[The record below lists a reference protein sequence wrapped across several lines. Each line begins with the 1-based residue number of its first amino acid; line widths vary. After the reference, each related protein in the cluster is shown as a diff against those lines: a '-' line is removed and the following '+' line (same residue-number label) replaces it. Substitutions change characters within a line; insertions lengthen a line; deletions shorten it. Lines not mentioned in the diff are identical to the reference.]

1 MKKLKLGF
9 LSVLGNEEN
18 HSEKM
23 GGVFEAAADNN
34 VSVIRFAARV
44 HYEDYNMFNLELHNL
59 YNVIDAQK
67 LDGLMFLG
75 WMPGIVG
82 KFFDDFLKRF
92 SYMPLVSLG
101 ANYDNVP
108 NVYADPEKSLTHL
121 LNHLID
127 VHGCKNIVFVPPC
140 YPDIRM
146 NIYTGIMKEH
156 GLFQDNLLI
165 SYDDLKDI
173 PLQDRMKKVMSI
185 LIDERKVDVDAIFVM
200 FDTDAQTLFQELHSR
215 GISVPGE
222 IAVVSNEDSEF
233 ANYSLPPLTVVTF
246 PWRDVGYYG
255 CKKIIQIIRNEKIEH
270 TTGLSGKL
278 IIRNSCGCLSNS
290 VTLSK
295 IEDRQEIAASAGAAD
310 YKNMLHFSDQIQKAF
325 PSSQLNTEKLL
336 YSLIEDF
343 EGRTTTQFFEEFEK
357 QLQDTVNR
365 SPYRGSIDEIEEII
379 YFLRNLVIP
388 YIAPRSQDVV
398 LFDDILLKSTVIIKE
413 KFVSILGYDNI
424 EMNAIN
430 QELHFLSQH
439 LSGTFSAKKLAS
451 VLENNLHKLRIPS
464 CCVYLSREKT
474 FSEFSLLLYYSDNAR
489 IASDD
494 TEAGTGCL
502 SDEFVE
508 KHPRLLCQLLHIE
521 DEYLGFVVF
530 EPLLFDARIYERL
543 SLHISSSLKSAIL
556 LEKLSEEI
564 ALRKEKELQLM
575 HNANYDS
582 LTDLYN
588 RRFFVRTIHYILDR
602 AVRYPE
608 KKLRFYLVFIDFDD
622 FKQVNDNFGH
632 DVGDLLI
639 IEISKKFKNLIQR
652 YSYHIPEEIIDDGEN
667 GMSEAVFRLGGDE
680 FTAIV
685 AGISMEEMKEL
696 ASELI
701 NTVKS
706 PYLIEGHEIR
716 ISCSLGISIYP
727 DHSDNADQLIK
738 YADMAMYHAKMTKDM
753 FCFYDNSGCS

>member
-9 LSVLGNEEN
+9 LTVLGNEEN

-34 VSVIRFAARV
+34 AGVIRFAARV
-44 HYEDYNMFNLELHNL
+44 HYEDYNMFNKELDNL

-82 KFFDDFLKRF
+82 AFFDDFLKRF
-92 SYMPLVSLG
+92 SYMPVVSLG
-101 ANYDNVP
+101 AKYDNVP

-121 LNHLID
+121 MNHLIE
-127 VHGCKNIVFVPPC
+127 VHGYKKIVFVPPC

-146 NIYTGIMKEH
+146 DIYTRIMKEH
-156 GLFQDNLLI
+156 GFFQEDLLI

-173 PLQDRMKKVMSI
+173 PLQDRMKRVLSI
-185 LIDERKVDVDAIFVM
+185 LFDERKVDADAIFVM
-200 FDTDAQTLFQELHSR
+200 FDTDAQTIFQKLHSR
-215 GISVPGE
+215 GINVPAD
-222 IAVVSNEDSEF
+222 IAIVSNEDSEF

-255 CKKIIQIIRNEKIEH
+255 CQKIIRIIRNEKPEN

-295 IEDRQEIAASAGAAD
+295 IEDRQEIATSTGAAD

-325 PSSQLNTEKLL
+325 PSSQLNTKKLL
-336 YSLIEDF
+336 CSLIEDF
-343 EGRTTTQFFEEFEK
+343 EGQTTTRFFEEFEK

-365 SPYRGSIDEIEEII
+365 SPYRDSIDEIEEII
-379 YFLRNLVIP
+379 FFLRNLVIP
-388 YIAPRSQDVV
+388 YIAPRSVDVV

-413 KFVSILGYDNI
+413 KFVSIIGYDNI

-430 QELHFLSQH
+430 QELHYLSQD

-464 CCVYLSREKT
+464 CCIYLSREKT
-474 FSEFSLLLYYSDNAR
+474 FSEFSLLLNYSDNAR
-489 IASDD
+489 TASDD

-521 DEYLGFVVF
+521 DEYLGFIVF

-564 ALRKEKELQLM
+564 SLRKEKELQLM

-588 RRFFVRTIHYILDR
+588 RRFFIRTIHYILDR
-602 AVRYPE
+602 AVRFPE

-639 IEISKKFKNLIQR
+639 IEISKKFKNLIRR
-652 YSYHIPEEIIDDGEN
+652 YSYHIPEEIIDDSEN
-667 GMSEAVFRLGGDE
+667 GMSEAIFRLGGDE

-685 AGISMEEMKEL
+685 AGISMEEMKDL

-753 FCFYDNSGCS
+753 CCFYENSGCS